1 MNGIQLSRLAGAGS
15 AALLLAA
22 LGFQIIG
29 YAPCELCVLQRWPHV
44 VAVIIALAVVLT
56 GRVRILA
63 ILGAL
68 AVATSMAIAIYHSG
82 VEIGWWEGPAT
93 CSVRHDQRDRDVAA
107 ATAGKAAIR
116 PGGALRRGCLA
127 LSGAVHGDLEC
138 DLLGAAGG
146 DLASGGAPR
155 PITARYGAKR
165 A

>member
-93 CSVRHDQRDRDVAA
+93 CSPGTISVIEMSPQQLLEKLQSAPVVRCDEVAWRFLGLSMATWNAICSALLAGIWLLA
-107 ATAGKAAIR
+107 A
-116 PGGALRRGCLA
+116 RR
-127 LSGAVHGDLEC
+127 
-138 DLLGAAGG
+138 
-146 DLASGGAPR
+146 
-155 PITARYGAKR
+155 AR
-165 A
+165 